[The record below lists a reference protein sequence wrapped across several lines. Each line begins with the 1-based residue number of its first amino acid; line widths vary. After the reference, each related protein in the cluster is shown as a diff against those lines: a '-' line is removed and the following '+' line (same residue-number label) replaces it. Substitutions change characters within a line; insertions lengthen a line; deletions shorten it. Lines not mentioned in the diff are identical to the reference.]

1 MLLEYQLVYPNKLE
15 PTKLD
20 GNGTIALDLPITSGH
35 IANTTSSGNLISV
48 HAQLYVNLC
57 IQYYS
62 FLENNC
68 KCIFILQND
77 LFYNTR
83 KTIREALAPRQ
94 LDYV

>member
-20 GNGTIALDLPITSGH
+20 GNGTIALDLRITRAH

-57 IQYYS
+57 IHS
-62 FLENNC
+62 FLETIANAISIANF
-68 KCIFILQND
+68 KQKNY
-77 LFYNTR
+77 LF
-83 KTIREALAPRQ
+83 
-94 LDYV
+94 